1 MHIVYYWK
9 IRKFGNG
16 TPPPPCFMNVLA
28 AQLCLNWSRA
38 WMVRIHLQCRRLGYD
53 PWVRKIPWRSKWQP
67 SPTFLPGKSMHRGA
81 WQATPWGCKESVIT
95 EWPTV
100 SFSPRLHFVKQFHSY
115 TFHASLL
122 SVFSVIARGTSGS
135 FSHKFQAHHFYFH
148 PNHVEFGPFQNQER
162 CYHCSK
168 S

>member
-67 SPTFLPGKSMHRGA
+67 SPTFLPGKSHAQRGLA
-81 WQATPWGCKESVIT
+81 GYSVGLQRVGHNWVT
-95 EWPTV
+95 D
-100 SFSPRLHFVKQFHSY
+100 SFIFPAFTFRETISFLHFSCLF
-115 TFHASLL
+115 AL
-122 SVFSVIARGTSGS
+122 SVFCHRQRDFWELLTQVSSSS
-135 FSHKFQAHHFYFH
+135 FLLS
-148 PNHVEFGPFQNQER
+148 
-162 CYHCSK
+162 SK
-168 S
+168 SCGIWPFSKSRTMLSLL